1 MFNDIF
7 QYWAKGLTFSH
18 VLHLMCSLLVGSDS
32 DWSSRIVQKDLSPR
46 QKPAP
51 GCQWD
56 FLWTYYHSLESFF
69 TVRITQS
76 TPMSGENSI
85 ALFSIEKVI
94 LTYFR
99 LMVWKL
105 RVEMSFRITVET
117 NGNSTQ
123 LCQKCKFFC
132 PFGHKLVYAW
142 LWLADKFIQKWR
154 WTLSFWRCWT
164 IQISKNNLKW
174 FLHLFTNVYHAV
186 KFKKKLI
193 FFVLHREFCG
203 FGRWT
208 WIQDMIINYFK
219 WLKNFLWNKV

>member
-1 MFNDIF
+1 MIF
-7 QYWAKGLTFSH
+7 
-18 VLHLMCSLLVGSDS
+18 
-32 DWSSRIVQKDLSPR
+32 SSIEQKDWLFLMSFISCVPCWLGVIR
-46 QKPAP
+46 IEAQGLFKKS
-51 GCQWD
+51 CLWD
-56 FLWTYYHSLESFF
+56 KNKLQAASEISCEPFVIPWKSFF

-85 ALFSIEKVI
+85 ASFSIEKVI

-105 RVEMSFRITVET
+105 RLEMSFRITVET

-154 WTLSFWRCWT
+154 WTLSFWRYWT
-164 IQISKNNLKW
+164 IQISKNNLNW

-193 FFVLHREFCG
+193 LFVLHREFCG

-208 WIQDMIINYFK
+208 WIEDMIINYFK